1 MSEEFNLSEKG
12 ERFYKPTGDNLYF
25 NIKDVKEFI
34 FLLKE
39 RLLSAI
45 DMPINTKEQVNT
57 LNWITEKID
66 KLAGDKLTGQKEK

>member
-1 MSEEFNLSEKG
+1 MSEKFNLSEKV
-12 ERFYKPTGDNLYF
+12 GDWQSP
-25 NIKDVKEFI
+25 NIHVEDVKEFI

-66 KLAGDKLTGQKEK
+66 KLAGDKLTGEKENGSQ